1 MSAGFFYS
9 ELHSNPSGIT
19 MRNVMLF
26 FFLFFIPGINYAQ
39 QVAENNRVKADTTL
53 ENVTVTAFQSSLKW
67 KQLPAAI
74 AVLTQTDLQRY
85 GNASF
90 VPVLNQI
97 PGVRMEERSPS
108 SYRLSIRGS
117 LLRSP
122 FGIRNTKI
130 YWNDLPLTDAGGNT
144 YLNLVDL
151 SSVNKA
157 EMLKGPAASMYG
169 AGTGGVLLLQ
179 SENRFTAQKQNHFSA
194 GTQAGAYGM
203 WQEQTGWEHQS
214 EKFASSVQQLHQQSQ
229 GYRDQSASRKDMIQW
244 QAALKSN
251 RQEFRWLIF
260 YTDLYYQTPGGI
272 TLAQMQSNPHLS
284 RQPAGSLPGA
294 IQQQTAIYNKTIF
307 GGLQHTYQLSEH
319 LSWKSFL
326 SANHTDFTNPFITNY
341 EKRGEANYGAGTRL
355 VYQIKKTNTNFQWIN
370 GAEWLY
376 NHSLIDDYGN
386 RNGVADTVQFKDDI
400 YAKQWF
406 LFSQAELTMS
416 DRWTFTAGLSLNNQS
431 YRYQRITNP
440 NSAFVSKSIADEL
453 TPRLAVLYRV
463 SPTISWYLLAAKGFS
478 PPALAEIRP
487 SDGNYYGDLNAE
499 SGWNI
504 ESGWKGTA
512 FHHRLQFDL
521 AAYFFRLN
529 NAIVRRTHLSGA
541 EYFVNAGRTRQNG
554 VEAMLKYQLIQKS
567 EHFIR
572 QWQVWSSYSFQ
583 PYRFVDYRQG
593 NIDYSGNSITGVPRN
608 IWVSGMDLEA
618 AKGWYANLSLNVV
631 SKLPLTD
638 ANDAYADA
646 YQLLQTKLG
655 CRITCRNHIQL
666 DLFAGV
672 DNLLNQLYSLG
683 NDINALGKRYYNPAP
698 GRNLFVGLRCQL

>member
-1 MSAGFFYS
+1 
-9 ELHSNPSGIT
+9 
-19 MRNVMLF
+19 MRNAILF
-26 FFLFFIPGINYAQ
+26 CYLFLVPCINHAQ
-39 QVAENNRVKADTTL
+39 EAAVVTPVKTDSTL
-53 ENVTVTAFQSSLKW
+53 ENVTVTAFQSSVKW
-67 KQLPAAI
+67 KELPAAI
-74 AVLTQTDLQRY
+74 AVLTQADLLRY

-122 FGIRNTKI
+122 FGIRNTKV

-151 SSVNKA
+151 SSINKA

-179 SENRFTAQKQNHFSA
+179 SDNPFTTKKQDHFS
-194 GTQAGAYGM
+194 GSTQLGSYGM
-203 WQEQTGWEHQS
+203 FQEQTGWTHQS
-214 EKFASSVQQLHQQSQ
+214 GKFTSLLGQLHQQSQ

-244 QAALKSN
+244 QAALQNN
-251 RQEFRWLIF
+251 RQEFRWLLF

-272 TLAQMQSNPHLS
+272 TLAQMQSNPRLS
-284 RQPAGSLPGA
+284 RQAAGVFPGA
-294 IQQQTAIYNKTIF
+294 IQQKTAIYNKTFF
-307 GGLQHTYQLSEH
+307 GGLQHSFQLSEH
-319 LSWKSFL
+319 WIWKSFL

-341 EKRGEANYGAGTRL
+341 EKRNEANYGAGTRL
-355 VYQIKKTNTNFQWIN
+355 VYRIKKANTNLQWIN

-376 NHSLIDDYGN
+376 NHSLINDFGN

-406 LFSQAELTMS
+406 LFSQAELTLS

-431 YRYQRITNP
+431 YRYQRTTDP
-440 NSAFVSKSIADEL
+440 DPAFVKKSIADEL
-453 TPRLAVLYRV
+453 TPRLAVLYRL
-463 SPTISWYLLAAKGFS
+463 SPAVSWYLLAAKGFS

-487 SDGNYYGDLNAE
+487 SDGNYYGNLNAE

-512 FHHRLQFDL
+512 FHRRLTFDL

-529 NAIVRRTHLSGA
+529 NAIVRRTNLSGA
-541 EYFVNAGRTRQNG
+541 EYFVNAGGTRQNG
-554 VEAMLKYQLIQKS
+554 IEAMFKYELIR
-567 EHFIR
+567 EGIHFIR

-593 NIDYSGNSITGVPRN
+593 SIDYSGNSITGVPRN

-618 AKGWYANLSLNVV
+618 AGGWYANFSLNAV
-631 SKLPLTD
+631 SRLPLTD
-638 ANDAYADA
+638 ANDVYAAA
-646 YQLLQTKLG
+646 YQLAQLKLG
-655 CRITCRNHIQL
+655 CRITGRHHMQL
-666 DLFAGV
+666 DLYAGV
-672 DNLLNQLYSLG
+672 DNLLNQSYSLG

-698 GRNLFVGLRCQL
+698 ERNLYTGILCKF